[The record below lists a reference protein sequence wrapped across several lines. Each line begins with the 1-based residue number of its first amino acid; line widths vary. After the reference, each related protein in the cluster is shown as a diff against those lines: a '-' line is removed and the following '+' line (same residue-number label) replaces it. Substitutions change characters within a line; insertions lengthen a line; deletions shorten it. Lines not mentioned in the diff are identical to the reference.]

1 MGVFFTLELPDSG
14 NKERSTDL
22 KQIFV
27 RTSTKEEACKWAE
40 YHSPV
45 MIHVPHSS
53 TLVPKEDMKNFI
65 GDELE
70 GELLRMTDHYCDD
83 LFKCK
88 HDMLVF
94 PYSRLVCDVERFKDD
109 KDEPMAAIGMGFAYT
124 HGSNHQKIRGLT
136 SEDKL
141 GIEVC
146 YYDRH
151 HKKLEHMVRRK
162 LLEHDKCLIIDGH
175 SFPGVPLPYE
185 KDDRSERPDI
195 CVGTDDYHTDK
206 DLAAITSR
214 FFEKKGYNV
223 AFNDPF
229 SGSIVPIRYY
239 QKDPR
244 MQSIMIEVNR
254 NRYIDAD
261 ACKKSG
267 YAKIKSDLED
277 YIDQIGQWFTKSN
290 K

>member
-109 KDEPMAAIGMGFAYT
+109 KDEPMAAIGMGFADEHRVLVEPACGASLSVVYDNDDVLEKYRNIVVIVCG
-124 HGSNHQKIRGLT
+124 GSK
-136 SEDKL
+136 
-141 GIEVC
+141 V
-146 YYDRH
+146 
-151 HKKLEHMVRRK
+151 
-162 LLEHDKCLIIDGH
+162 
-175 SFPGVPLPYE
+175 
-185 KDDRSERPDI
+185 
-195 CVGTDDYHTDK
+195 
-206 DLAAITSR
+206 DL
-214 FFEKKGYNV
+214 
-223 AFNDPF
+223 
-229 SGSIVPIRYY
+229 
-239 QKDPR
+239 
-244 MQSIMIEVNR
+244 
-254 NRYIDAD
+254 
-261 ACKKSG
+261 
-267 YAKIKSDLED
+267 
-277 YIDQIGQWFTKSN
+277 DQIAEWK
-290 K
+290 KA

>member
-1 MGVFFTLELPDSG
+1 MSGVFDLRKYRKYHISPCFCKSKKTY
-14 NKERSTDL
+14 L

-109 KDEPMAAIGMGFAYT
+109 KDEPI
-124 HGSNHQKIRGLT
+124 KIRELT
-136 SEDKL
+136 REDKL
-141 GIEVC
+141 GIEAC

-175 SFPGVPLPYE
+175 SFPGAPLPYE
-185 KDDRSERPDI
+185 KDDRSERPA
-195 CVGTDDYHTDK
+195 Y
-206 DLAAITSR
+206 R
-214 FFEKKGYNV
+214 
-223 AFNDPF
+223 P
-229 SGSIVPIRYY
+229 
-239 QKDPR
+239 
-244 MQSIMIEVNR
+244 
-254 NRYIDAD
+254 
-261 ACKKSG
+261 
-267 YAKIKSDLED
+267 
-277 YIDQIGQWFTKSN
+277 
-290 K
+290 